1 MSSSS
6 FKINQDYLFSNVISK
21 DFIVEIELVYDLSR
35 LLSELFYRCLYF
47 YATYLLAVTVM

>member
-6 FKINQDYLFSNVISK
+6 FKINQDYLFSNVISN

-47 YATYLLAVTVM
+47 YATYLLAV